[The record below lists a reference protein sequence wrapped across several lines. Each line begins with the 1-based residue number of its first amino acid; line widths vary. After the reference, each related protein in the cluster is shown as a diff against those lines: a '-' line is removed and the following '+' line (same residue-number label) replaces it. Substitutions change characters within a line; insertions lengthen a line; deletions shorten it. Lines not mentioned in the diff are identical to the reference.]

1 MWSRNRQQRVGS
13 SVGFGSGVNVCSCF
27 TCLGG
32 RDYKLMYLTSHY
44 SFLFYSN
51 ALAKR
56 RRQDEA
62 TVLVLSGPQT
72 DHSLSAGE
80 TIDGRKHQTL

>member
-1 MWSRNRQQRVGS
+1 MFALALLAW
-13 SVGFGSGVNVCSCF
+13 
-27 TCLGG
+27 GG
-32 RDYKLMYLTSHY
+32 EITNMYFTSHY

-56 RRQDEA
+56 RRQDEP

-80 TIDGRKHQTL
+80 TIDGRKHPTL

>member
-1 MWSRNRQQRVGS
+1 MLLLYFSKLIISAWGGARLQIHVLH
-13 SVGFGSGVNVCSCF
+13 F
-27 TCLGG
+27 TLHG
-32 RDYKLMYLTSHY
+32 
-44 SFLFYSN
+44 FLFYSN

-56 RRQDEA
+56 QRQDEP

-80 TIDGRKHQTL
+80 TIDCRKHQTL